1 MTQPVAVILTAVL
14 HFVTADDDPGGI
26 AATFIRAMTPGS
38 QLVLSHAASDHIAAG
53 AVADA
58 TRIYATAAAPFV
70 PRGQAEIAG
79 FFDGLE
85 LMAPG
90 VVSGGTWRPG
100 YLATDPRRTTSYA
113 GLATRR

>member
-1 MTQPVAVILTAVL
+1 
-14 HFVTADDDPGGI
+14 
-26 AATFIRAMTPGS
+26 MTPGS

-58 TRIYATAAAPFV
+58 TRIYETAAAPFV

-90 VVSGGTWRPG
+90 VVSGATWRPG
-100 YLATDPRRTTSYA
+100 YLATDPRRTTFYA
-113 GLATRR
+113 GLATKR